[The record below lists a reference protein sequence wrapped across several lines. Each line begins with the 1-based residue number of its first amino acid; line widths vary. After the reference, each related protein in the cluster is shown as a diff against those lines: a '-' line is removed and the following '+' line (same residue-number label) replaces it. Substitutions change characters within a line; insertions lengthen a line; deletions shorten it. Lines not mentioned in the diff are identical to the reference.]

1 MVRRARGYTVDGF
14 TVVAA
19 GPDRVVLE
27 RDGVRTAYD
36 VAVTGDAVDVDAA
49 TGHVRLTVVPRFTDP
64 ADAVASGSL
73 LAPMPGTV
81 VRVAVAE
88 GDVVEAGQTVLV
100 LEAMK
105 MQHTVTAPHAGT
117 VTRMSVQSGAQV
129 AADEVLAVVETVVGR
144 AEPRPRERRNR
155 DDRVHREP
163 GAPGAAPRG
172 GQAGRHVRPRVV
184 HREGARRGRR
194 PPTCGWRS
202 ARTATS
208 ASTSRRSTA
217 GAAAASATS
226 PRCARSSPRKGCPLL
241 LMVVS
246 PAICGTIIS
255 RYGTEEQ
262 KRRWLPGICDGTGT
276 MAFAITEPDA
286 GTNTHNI
293 TTTARRDGDGWV
305 LNGRKI
311 YISGVDEADNVLVV
325 ARTEDARTG
334 KLKPVLFVVPT
345 DAEGFEARPIPMEI
359 VSPELQ
365 FQVFIDDVRLPDDAV
380 VGDEDGGLVQLFA
393 GLNPE
398 RIMAASFST
407 GLARFA
413 LEKAAA
419 YAKERTVFQGPIGS
433 HQAIAHPLAQ
443 SKIEIELARLMTQK
457 AAALYDAGDD
467 MGAGEAANMAK
478 YAAAEAACDAA
489 DRAVQTHGGNGI
501 TQEYGMAGLLVA
513 TRAGRIAPVSRE
525 MILNFVAMH
534 SLGLPKSY

>member
-1 MVRRARGYTVDGF
+1 VSSMTSYTESEERQALRREVAKLAGKYGREWF
-14 TVVAA
+14 T
-19 GPDRVVLE
+19 E
-27 RDGVRTAYD
+27 
-36 VAVTGDAVDVDAA
+36 
-49 TGHVRLTVVPRFTDP
+49 
-64 ADAVASGSL
+64 
-73 LAPMPGTV
+73 
-81 VRVAVAE
+81 
-88 GDVVEAGQTVLV
+88 
-100 LEAMK
+100 K
-105 MQHTVTAPHAGT
+105 
-117 VTRMSVQSGAQV
+117 
-129 AADEVLAVVETVVGR
+129 
-144 AEPRPRERRNR
+144 
-155 DDRVHREP
+155 
-163 GAPGAAPRG
+163 
-172 GQAGRHVRPRVV
+172 
-184 HREGARRGRR
+184 
-194 PPTCGWRS
+194 
-202 ARTATS
+202 
-208 ASTSRRSTA
+208 
-217 GAAAASATS
+217 
-226 PRCARSSPRKGCPLL
+226 ARSGEKTTDLWLEIGRNGYLGINIPEEYGGGGGGIGDIAAVCEELAAHGCPLL

-255 RYGTEEQ
+255 RYGTQAQ
-262 KRRWLPGICDGTGT
+262 KARWLPGIADGTST

-293 TTTARRDGDGWV
+293 STTARRDPSTGSGRRGDGWI

-311 YISGVDEADNVLVV
+311 YISGVDESDHVLVV

-334 KLKPVLFVVPT
+334 QVKPVLFVVPT
-345 DAEGFEARPIPMEI
+345 DADGLEYRPIAMEI

-365 FQVFIDDVRLPDDAV
+365 FQVFIDDVRLPADAL

-413 LEKAAA
+413 LDRAAA
-419 YAKERTVFQGPIGS
+419 YAQERSVFQGPIGT

-443 SKIEIELARLMTQK
+443 SKIEVELARLMTQK

-467 MGAGEAANMAK
+467 AGAGEAANMAK

-525 MILNFVAMH
+525 MILNYVAMH